1 MRRVGE
7 THSRRRV
14 QSCDEHCQ
22 GLFRG
27 VHGGKD
33 TDFGVVALSPFE
45 KSSIQAEIV

>member
-14 QSCDEHCQ
+14 QSCDEHCH
-22 GLFRG
+22 GLFRE
-27 VHGGKD
+27 VHEGNN

-45 KSSIQAEIV
+45 KSSIQAKVV